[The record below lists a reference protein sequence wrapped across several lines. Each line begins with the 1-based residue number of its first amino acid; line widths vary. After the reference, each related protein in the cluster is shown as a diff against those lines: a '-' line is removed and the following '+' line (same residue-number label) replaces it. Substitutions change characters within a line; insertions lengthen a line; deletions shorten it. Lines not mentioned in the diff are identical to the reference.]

1 MTIASKKI
9 AHVTAAL
16 EQGLGLRLLRTEID
30 AVLHPLEKRT
40 NKKQKP
46 R

>member
-1 MTIASKKI
+1 MTITSKKI

-30 AVLHPLEKRT
+30 EIFHPLEKRT